1 MKKYLSA
8 LFCTALLLSSISTY
22 AWGPTGHDVVA
33 SIAEQ
38 NLTKKAR
45 KALDKILEGKSIVY
59 YSSWMDSIQNSPY
72 WEYGYNKSKTWHYG
86 NVDKGYTYQTMEK
99 NEDGDV
105 VTALN
110 FITDELKNNFTN
122 LTDSVKC
129 DYIKMVVHM
138 VGDMHCPMH
147 AGRRTDKGGNGM
159 KVKWFGQ
166 TTNLHSVWDSKIV
179 EGARKWSYTEWTDH
193 LDRTSKKYKKSVMC
207 GTFEDWFNETVEGA
221 ATVYNYVESID
232 AEVPNLSYQFIF
244 DFSPLL
250 EDRLL
255 VGGYRLAYVLNT
267 IFE

>member
-8 LFCTALLLSSISTY
+8 IFCTALLLSSISTY

-45 KALDKILEGKSIVY
+45 KAIDKILEGKSIVY

-72 WEYGYNKSKTWHYG
+72 WNDGYNKSKTWHYG

-99 NEDGDV
+99 NEAGDV

-166 TTNLHSVWDSKIV
+166 TTNLHSIWDSKIV
-179 EGARKWSYTEWTDH
+179 ESARKWSYTEWTNH
-193 LDRTSKKYKKSVMC
+193 LDRTSKEYKKSVMC

-221 ATVYNYVESID
+221 ASIYNYVESID

-250 EDRLL
+250 ENRLL
-255 VGGYRLAYVLNT
+255 IGGYRLAYVLNT